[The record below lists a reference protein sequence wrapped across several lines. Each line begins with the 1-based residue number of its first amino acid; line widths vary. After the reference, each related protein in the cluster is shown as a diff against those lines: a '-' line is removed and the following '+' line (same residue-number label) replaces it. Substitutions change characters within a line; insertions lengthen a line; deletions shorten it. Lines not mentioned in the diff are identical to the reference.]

1 MEVAFTD
8 SGGNSSGKFGPFVGD
23 VTQVFADEQGSGTGK
38 YANIV
43 SFFNDSVVISLEA
56 IAEPTKDDTLKVTFL
71 TMAVKV
77 GPDG

>member
-1 MEVAFTD
+1 M
-8 SGGNSSGKFGPFVGD
+8 
-23 VTQVFADEQGSGTGK
+23 FAEEQGSGK

-56 IAEPTKDDTLKVTFL
+56 IAEPTKDDALIVTFL

-77 GPDG
+77 GSDG